1 MALTDHNSK
10 QFEENIIRLQL
21 RTTCTKLS
29 LDAEPNK
36 ESEQRLIVA
45 EQGGHVYLEQLEYLD
60 EDEPVR
66 DHYTIH
72 HLPADAIHSVFEK
85 VKHDLPMLLQTED
98 SQVYTASEIETLI
111 NESYQK
117 DKEKES
123 KEYQRKA
130 MTPSLRYDIMKRDGF
145 KCVLCGRTPKDGITL
160 HVDHILPVSK
170 GGKTV
175 PSNLRTL
182 CSICNLGKS
191 DKYDEN
197 GLN

>member
-10 QFEENIIRLQL
+10 QFEGNIIRLQL

-72 HLPADAIHSVFEK
+72 HLPTDTIHAVFEQ
-85 VKHDLPMLLQTED
+85 VKQSIPMLLQTED
-98 SQVYTASEIETLI
+98 RPHADRWYLTLT
-111 NESYQK
+111 NDAGKQYLYRGPAGLGQNK
-117 DKEKES
+117 DLS
-123 KEYQRKA
+123 AY
-130 MTPSLRYDIMKRDGF
+130 LRS
-145 KCVLCGRTPKDGITL
+145 TL
-160 HVDHILPVSK
+160 TLPDLWAFT
-170 GGKTV
+170 KT
-175 PSNLRTL
+175 
-182 CSICNLGKS
+182 
-191 DKYDEN
+191 EE
-197 GLN
+197 

>member
-10 QFEENIIRLQL
+10 RFEENIIRLQL

-98 SQVYTASEIETLI
+98 SHHTDRWYLTLT
-111 NESYQK
+111 NDAGEQYLYRGRVGLSQY
-117 DKEKES
+117 KELS
-123 KEYQRKA
+123 DY
-130 MTPSLRYDIMKRDGF
+130 
-145 KCVLCGRTPKDGITL
+145 
-160 HVDHILPVSK
+160 
-170 GGKTV
+170 
-175 PSNLRTL
+175 LRTAL
-182 CSICNLGKS
+182 HLPDLWAFIKEELKI
-191 DKYDEN
+191 
-197 GLN
+197 L

>member
-10 QFEENIIRLQL
+10 PFEGNIIRLQL

-72 HLPADAIHSVFEK
+72 HLSADTIHSVFEK
-85 VKHDLPMLLQTED
+85 VKQGIPMLLQTED
-98 SQVYTASEIETLI
+98 SHHADRWYLTLT
-111 NESYQK
+111 NEAGEQYLYRGPAGLDQNK
-117 DKEKES
+117 DLS
-123 KEYQRKA
+123 GY
-130 MTPSLRYDIMKRDGF
+130 LRS
-145 KCVLCGRTPKDGITL
+145 TL
-160 HVDHILPVSK
+160 NLPDLWAFT
-170 GGKTV
+170 KT
-175 PSNLRTL
+175 
-182 CSICNLGKS
+182 
-191 DKYDEN
+191 EE
-197 GLN
+197 

>member
-10 QFEENIIRLQL
+10 QFEGNIIRLQL

-72 HLPADAIHSVFEK
+72 HLPADAIHSVLAK
-85 VKHDLPMLLQTED
+85 VKHHLPMFLQTDEAQHTD
-98 SQVYTASEIETLI
+98 RWYLTLTNDVGEQYLFRGRI
-111 NESYQK
+111 GLDQN
-117 DKEKES
+117 KELS
-123 KEYQRKA
+123 DY
-130 MTPSLRYDIMKRDGF
+130 
-145 KCVLCGRTPKDGITL
+145 
-160 HVDHILPVSK
+160 
-170 GGKTV
+170 
-175 PSNLRTL
+175 LRTTL
-182 CSICNLGKS
+182 QLPNLWAFIK
-191 DKYDEN
+191 E
-197 GLN
+197 